1 MSRDDVMR
9 KVSDIFCD
17 VMDLD
22 EVDLKDET
30 TADDVDEWDSLSHV
44 RLIVSVEKA
53 FSIKFSNAEIAELS
67 RFGDLIDAI
76 LAKTAT

>member
-1 MSRDDVMR
+1 VSRDDVMR